1 MQLHYYRDVTCPE
14 VTNMAILKSAE
25 VVLRAESRL
34 TARSQTTIPATIRD
48 VLHLK
53 AGENIEYRVLPDGA
67 VMIARRQDTDDND
80 PVVARF
86 LTFLAKDMGDHP
98 ERIKSFDKTRLTQAL
113 ELTAGVNIDVDTLL
127 AEDE

>member
-1 MQLHYYRDVTCPE
+1 
-14 VTNMAILKSAE
+14 
-25 VVLRAESRL
+25 
-34 TARSQTTIPATIRD
+34 
-48 VLHLK
+48 
-53 AGENIEYRVLPDGA
+53 
-67 VMIARRQDTDDND
+67 MIARRQDTDDND